1 MPGPRPAP
9 AGPGATKAPSSRRTS
24 TASSVSQGKGSG
36 SGALVGSQ
44 GALQIFDD
52 EGKNVTPRP
61 LFQPDPNAAVPRTH
75 GSSTSTTTS
84 GLDETEPQQDPAL
97 SVPAVQE
104 EGQAALTEAELE
116 QRVEILLAETGTLWM
131 LDLPT
136 ALLSTEAEEAPRVL
150 ERNKIYAEICEAKTG
165 SEYFEEKIVQT
176 ISGAAKSKEVQCETI
191 TMAEKGMM
199 VTPWDLE
206 SSQLA
211 SGAEPAETEEPKT
224 PKARKSSKSPTA
236 EEHGQ
241 AVPVPSATESA
252 AAARSHEEQECQ
264 SEAIL
269 TSAKLQ
275 QDLVVMERIL
285 MENIFQPK
293 LAVYRQ
299 IPVLIEPVVTSDT
312 EVEEDEEDEDEE
324 DEEEEE
330 KQEEGAEPA
339 QSPAEGA
346 GPRLEQLWSY
356 QCDLTWAH
364 SVSSM
369 AWNKVNPDLL
379 AVGYREFV
387 SRGQKKGLACCWSL
401 KNPMWPERIF
411 CCEHGVTAV
420 DFSLASPNLLA
431 VGTTDGRVAIYDV
444 RSRGDTALLDSSA
457 SLNKH
462 KGPVWQLRWVE
473 QDRDA
478 AAGDKGERLMCISGD
493 GRMTQWFIQQ
503 RLDCSDVMKIK
514 RTESG
519 KKNLPG
525 ERERKS
531 EGPISRQAAGMC
543 FDFHPEDPDVF
554 LAGTEEG
561 HIYCCSCS
569 GKEQILGT
577 YRGHKGPVYKVAWNP
592 SSTDMFLSCSADWSI
607 LLWHRDSHSPLLTFT
622 SVTAFVLD
630 IQWAPQSALV
640 FAAVNEK
647 RVEIWD
653 LSVSI
658 FQPVLSCAGSP
669 EGKLSC
675 LLFARNTECL
685 LLGDSCGQVGV
696 WQLQGLAVPSTQQAG
711 SLCDIVAPAGAV

>member
-653 LSVSI
+653 LSVSMLV
-658 FQPVLSCAGSP
+658 PCV
-669 EGKLSC
+669 
-675 LLFARNTECL
+675 TL
-685 LLGDSCGQVGV
+685 LLLLVLFNS
-696 WQLQGLAVPSTQQAG
+696 S
-711 SLCDIVAPAGAV
+711 

>member
-1 MPGPRPAP
+1 
-9 AGPGATKAPSSRRTS
+9 
-24 TASSVSQGKGSG
+24 
-36 SGALVGSQ
+36 
-44 GALQIFDD
+44 
-52 EGKNVTPRP
+52 
-61 LFQPDPNAAVPRTH
+61 TH
-75 GSSTSTTTS
+75 GSSTSTTKS

-97 SVPAVQE
+97 SLSAVQE
-104 EGQAALTEAELE
+104 EGEAALTEAELE
-116 QRVEILLAETGTLWM
+116 QRVEIVLSETETLWM

-136 ALLSTEAEEAPRVL
+136 ALVSTEAEEAQRVL
-150 ERNKIYAEICEAKTG
+150 ERNKIYAEICEAKIG
-165 SEYFEEKIVQT
+165 SEYFEEKVVQT
-176 ISGAAKSKEVQCETI
+176 ISGAAKAKEVQCETI

-199 VTPWDLE
+199 VTSWDLDT
-206 SSQLA
+206 SQAA
-211 SGAEPAETEEPKT
+211 SGAEPAETEEPQT
-224 PKARKSSKSPTA
+224 PQTGKSSKSATA
-236 EEHGQ
+236 EEHSQ
-241 AVPVPSATESA
+241 AVAVPSAT
-252 AAARSHEEQECQ
+252 
-264 SEAIL
+264 
-269 TSAKLQ
+269 AKLQ

-299 IPVLIEPVVTSDT
+299 IPVLIEPAVPSDT
-312 EVEEDEEDEDEE
+312 EVEEDDEDEE

-330 KQEEGAEPA
+330 EQEEGAAPDPR
-339 QSPAEGA
+339 PAEGA

-356 QCDLTWAH
+356 GCGLTRAH

-369 AWNKVNPDLL
+369 ACNKVNPDLL

-387 SRGQKKGLACCWSL
+387 SRDQKKGLACCWSL
-401 KNPMWPERIF
+401 KNPMWPERVF
-411 CCEHGVTAV
+411 RCERGVTAV
-420 DFSLASPNLLA
+420 DFSAASPNLLA
-431 VGTTDGRVAIYDV
+431 VGTADGRVAIYDV
-444 RSRGDTALLDSSA
+444 RSREEAALLDSSA

-473 QDRDA
+473 QDRGA
-478 AAGDKGERLMCISGD
+478 TAGDKGERLMCISGD
-493 GRMTQWFIQQ
+493 GRVTQWFIQQ

-519 KKNLPG
+519 KKKLPG

-531 EGPISRQAAGMC
+531 EGPISQQAAGMC
-543 FDFHPEDPDVF
+543 FDFHPENTDVF

-607 LLWHRDSHSPLLTFT
+607 LLWHRESHTPLLTFT
-622 SVTAFVLD
+622 SVTAFVHD
-630 IQWAPQSALV
+630 IKWAPQSALV
-640 FAAVNEK
+640 FAAVKEK

-658 FQPVLSCAGSP
+658 FQPVLSCAASP
-669 EGKLSC
+669 EGNLSC
-675 LLFARNTECL
+675 LLFARNAPCL

-696 WQLQGLAVPSTQQAG
+696 WQLHSLAVPSAQQKRKYTEAN
-711 SLCDIVAPAGAV
+711 VRNR